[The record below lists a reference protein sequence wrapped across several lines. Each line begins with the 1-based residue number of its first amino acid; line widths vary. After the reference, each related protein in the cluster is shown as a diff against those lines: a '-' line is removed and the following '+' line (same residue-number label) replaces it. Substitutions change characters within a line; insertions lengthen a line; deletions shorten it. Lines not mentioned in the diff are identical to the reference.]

1 MDGLRRMRRLTR
13 HAAFRRMVGVRLA
26 TQSGDAVIQIGM
38 ASYVLLNPQSQ
49 ADAAAVAAV
58 IALVMMPMA
67 VAGPFVGPILDRFAR
82 TSTVRVSDLTRSVL
96 AVVLAILVG
105 TGRTSGG
112 WQVLLAVV
120 LVIVLSL
127 NRLQLAG
134 LGAGMPHT
142 VDDDEYLDAAAVMP
156 MLGPVTMLVAGGSAA
171 GLRLGAGRLGL
182 PPGPSDVLVFGIA
195 AGLFCT
201 GVWILRGFTRTALG
215 PTTRRVSSIT
225 SVFTGLRQAF
235 AELVAARPALNGVL
249 LVFASRAGYGLL
261 MTMIVVLYRH
271 HFPSDGVETSVL
283 SMGVWFA
290 ATGAGF
296 ATSGLVAAPLSARTG
311 LCRMMMIALGTAALA
326 QIIAGATLVPV
337 VMIVCG
343 LVVGLCLQSIKIAAD
358 TLVQAHISD
367 EARGRVTLM
376 HDIINNCGYVTGAVI
391 AALVLPPDGF
401 SIPAGVGLGV
411 WFALLAAWFWAVSRG
426 TTEAYDVGTVN
437 AH

>member
-1 MDGLRRMRRLTR
+1 MRRLTR

-156 MLGPVTMLVAGGSAA
+156 MLGPVTMLVAGGS
-171 GLRLGAGRLGL
+171 
-182 PPGPSDVLVFGIA
+182 A

-401 SIPAGVGLGV
+401 SVPAGVGLGV